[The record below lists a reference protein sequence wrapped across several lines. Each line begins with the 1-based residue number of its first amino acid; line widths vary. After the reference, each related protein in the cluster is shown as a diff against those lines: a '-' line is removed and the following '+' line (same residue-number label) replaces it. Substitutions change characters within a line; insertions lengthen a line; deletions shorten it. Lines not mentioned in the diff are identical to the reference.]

1 MIAEVEGS
9 NDAGLNSAV
18 WDMTT
23 RRERTEA
30 EREEAQERGRRG
42 RGGGGF
48 GGFGRG
54 GAGANRDPRFVY
66 TPAAAAT
73 YTVVLKVDGEEYR
86 SAATIVNDHWYK

>member
-1 MIAEVEGS
+1 MIAEFEGS

-30 EREEAQERGRRG
+30 EREQMQQGGRRGG
-42 RGGGGF
+42 RGGGG

-54 GAGANRDPRFVY
+54 RGGADRDPRFVY
-66 TPAAAAT
+66 TPAAAGT